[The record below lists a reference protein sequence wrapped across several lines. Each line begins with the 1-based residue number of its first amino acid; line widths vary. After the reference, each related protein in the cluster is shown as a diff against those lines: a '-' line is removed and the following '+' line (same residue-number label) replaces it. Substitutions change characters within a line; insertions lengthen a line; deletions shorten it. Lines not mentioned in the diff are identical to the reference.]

1 MSVLVTPWLQ
11 LLFLLLPPSFL
22 LLFPLQPK
30 GGGGSSLVIDL
41 RSPANANADT
51 DEEDNN
57 AVALSYWTTAW
68 NPLLAMEAIAQEQN
82 GEDND
87 GGEFLDALVKS
98 AIAHHLKRN
107 TNLRDLSFTPQQLK
121 DLLNSL
127 TENQREVVTGP
138 ASFAIA
144 HVPSLLVPP
153 TTLW

>member
-1 MSVLVTPWLQ
+1 
-11 LLFLLLPPSFL
+11 
-22 LLFPLQPK
+22 
-30 GGGGSSLVIDL
+30 
-41 RSPANANADT
+41 
-51 DEEDNN
+51 
-57 AVALSYWTTAW
+57 VALLYWTTAR

-82 GEDND
+82 GEDNN

-98 AIAHHLKRN
+98 AMAHHLKRN
-107 TNLRDLSFTPQQLK
+107 TSLMDLSFTPQQLK

-127 TENQREVVTGP
+127 TENRREVVTGP